1 VHEPPHATSETN
13 GVMIEDVDSLAERSD
28 AARRAQREEL
38 TPISFLE
45 RSVLVFPDRVAVSYE
60 DRRYTYRE
68 FGERVN
74 RLSSALLR
82 AGLEKGE
89 RVAYVCPNIP
99 ALLEAHFAV
108 PLAGGVLVALNYRLG
123 PAEIADILAHCG
135 ARFLFVD
142 HEFEHLAAGAGEHV
156 SVIRVDDTGAPDD
169 PYESFLAAGSPERL
183 ASVLEDENDAIAI
196 NYTSGTTGS
205 PRGAVYHHRGAYLNA
220 LGEVIETRMTSE
232 SVYLW
237 TLPMFHCNGWCFAW
251 AVTAVGGR
259 HVCLRK
265 VDPGRIWDLID
276 EEGVTHYNAAP
287 TVQTSLI
294 NHEKAHPVGREIVSC
309 VSGSPPSRELF
320 AGLRKLGISPV
331 HVYGATELYG
341 PYMICEPQPEWAE
354 LPLDQQASLLS
365 RQGVNYVVACPVRVV
380 DDDGLDVPADGT
392 TLGEVLMR
400 GNTVMTGYFRDPKQT
415 EVTLADGWY
424 HSGDLGVRHP
434 DGYVELRDRKKD
446 IIISGGENISS
457 IEVERAIRQ
466 HPAVADV
473 AVVSTPH
480 EKWGERPKA
489 FVELAEGAQVSPE
502 EILAF
507 AEQHLP
513 RFMRPDAVEFTKLTK
528 TATGKT
534 EKKRLR
540 DREWA
545 GRDRRVG

>member
-1 VHEPPHATSETN
+1 
-13 GVMIEDVDSLAERSD
+13 MIQDDDPVQLSD
-28 AARRAQREEL
+28 AARRAHHEEL

-45 RSVLVFPDRVAVSYE
+45 RSVLVYPDRVAVTHE

-74 RLSSALLR
+74 RLASALLR
-82 AGLEKGE
+82 AGLQKGD

-123 PAEIADILAHCG
+123 APEIGAILDHSG

-142 HEFEHLAAGAGEHV
+142 HEFEHLAANAGNHV
-156 SVIRVDDTGAPDD
+156 TVVRVDDTGGPDD
-169 PYESFLAAGSPERL
+169 PYEVFLAEGSPEPL
-183 ASVLEDENDAIAI
+183 ASVVEDENDAISI

-205 PRGAVYHHRGAYLNA
+205 PKGAVYHHRGAYLNA

-232 SVYLW
+232 SVCLW

-265 VDPGRIWDLID
+265 VDPGRIWDLIE

-287 TVQTSLI
+287 TVQTTLI
-294 NHEKAHPVGREIVSC
+294 SHEKAHPVGREIITC

-320 AGLRKLGISPV
+320 AGLRRLGITPI

-341 PYMICEPQPEWAE
+341 PYMVCEPQPEWSS
-354 LPLDQQASLLS
+354 LPLEEEAALLN

-400 GNTVMTGYFRDPKQT
+400 GNTVMTGYFRDPQQT

-457 IEVERAIRQ
+457 VEVERAIRQ
-466 HPAVADV
+466 HPAVVDV
-473 AVVSTPH
+473 AVVSTPD

-489 FVELAEGAQVSPE
+489 FVEIAEGAEVSPE
-502 EILAF
+502 DIMAF
-507 AEQHLP
+507 AGQHVP
-513 RFMRPDAVEFTKLTK
+513 RYMRPAAVEFTKLTR
-528 TATGKT
+528 TATGKIQ
-534 EKKRLR
+534 KKGLR

-545 GRDRRVG
+545 GRDRKVA